1 MFYVLIICK
10 VFNYYMLQVWTAGN
24 GPRIAAFNVGK
35 SCQLICPGYGYL
47 GLNNVTSRG
56 VKTKSFQCALLDPSG
71 SIKTLEVPFHLALRS
86 VLKQK
91 HFNTLKV
98 DSFFFFRFSVT
109 HQQKILELYGILF
122 SFKEWSLSCH
132 IVWFIQLQLGIHVKD
147 KNLI

>member
-1 MFYVLIICK
+1 
-10 VFNYYMLQVWTAGN
+10 MLQVWTAGN

-71 SIKTLEVPFHLALRS
+71 TIKTLEVPFHLALRS

-98 DSFFFFRFSVT
+98 DSFFFFRFSVS
-109 HQQKILELYGILF
+109 HQPFIIIYCFNLVMEKNLNEQIKKKIHELYGI
-122 SFKEWSLSCH
+122 SFNIKE
-132 IVWFIQLQLGIHVKD
+132 
-147 KNLI
+147 